1 MFIERKITKISA
13 GNRSAMIME
22 AIFFSALS
30 HPLLNLK
37 EINQGRQWEVVIYYF
52 LYPKFPLKCMRNS
65 KIRKKMVHLTAIKG
79 PIFCIKLPYTRFK
92 IPSLYRKSKTPGRSW
107 LVVKEVAV
115 VIASNTEQCPLIYR
129 DNGLN

>member
-1 MFIERKITKISA
+1 MGSSDILLFIPKVSPQMYAKFQNSEENGTLNSHKRP
-13 GNRSAMIME
+13 N
-22 AIFFSALS
+22 FF
-30 HPLLNLK
+30 
-37 EINQGRQWEVVIYYF
+37 
-52 LYPKFPLKCMRNS
+52 
-65 KIRKKMVHLTAIKG
+65 
-79 PIFCIKLPYTRFK
+79 IKLPYTRFK